1 MADSNSMAGG
11 SAWDLPFATE
21 YQSGVGKAARRT
33 DPRDPVT
40 VEKDEP
46 LRLLLVEDSDDDAE
60 LVLRELRSA
69 GYAPSVHR
77 VSSHDE
83 FISALDASPWDVI
96 VSDHTMPGYGGLAA
110 LADLRA
116 SGLDIPFILVSGT
129 IGEAVAVEA
138 MRAGAQDYVLK
149 QDLTRLPVAIARER
163 RKAADTTEQEHLR
176 EHLMIS
182 ERMASAGML
191 AAGVAHEINNPLA
204 VAVAN
209 TDFIA
214 EALAGVLP

>member
-60 LVLRELRSA
+60 LVLRELQRA
-69 GYAPSVHR
+69 GYAPTVRR
-77 VSSHDE
+77 VASHAE
-83 FISALDASPWDVI
+83 LTGALEGAPWDAI
-96 VSDHTMPGYGGLAA
+96 VSEHTIPGYGGLFA
-110 LADLRA
+110 LEDLRA

-149 QDLTRLPVAIARER
+149 QDLTRLPVAIARELR
-163 RKAADTTEQEHLR
+163 ERAIPADQAQMR
-176 EHLMIS
+176 EHLS
-182 ERMASAGML
+182 LSAR
-191 AAGVAHEINNPLA
+191 
-204 VAVAN
+204 
-209 TDFIA
+209 IA
-214 EALAGVLP
+214 